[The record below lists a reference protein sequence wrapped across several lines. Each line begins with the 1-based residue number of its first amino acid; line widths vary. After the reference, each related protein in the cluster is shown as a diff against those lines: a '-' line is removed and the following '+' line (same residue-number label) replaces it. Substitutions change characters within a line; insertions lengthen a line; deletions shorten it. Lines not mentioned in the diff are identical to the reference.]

1 MTTTKT
7 DHPLRTKK
15 PNATSRKGE
24 HHEIQAP
31 QLRASNL
38 LDMRATNVL
47 FPNLAI
53 SLRDILHL
61 AAHYEF
67 VQIDTPQT
75 C

>member
-1 MTTTKT
+1 MTTNKT

-15 PNATSRKGE
+15 PNATSRKGV
-24 HHEIQAP
+24 HHEIQEP

-47 FPNLAI
+47 LPNLTI
-53 SLRDILHL
+53 SLRGILHL

-67 VQIDTPQT
+67 VQIDTPHA